1 MLQVGGEVSV
11 FSYAEHGGLLAE
23 QGRQGQPVIFDRFD
37 GSPIVVFSRYPIGS
51 ADIRNRQ
58 ATELESIAARV
69 RAVF

>member
-37 GSPIVVFSRYPIGS
+37 GSPIVVSLDTRSAVRISGIGKPLNS
-51 ADIRNRQ
+51 KA
-58 ATELESIAARV
+58 
-69 RAVF
+69 